1 MNTIK
6 EQREKLGW
14 TQEEL
19 ANRLNVSRTAV
30 VKWETGAAMPTVRR
44 LMSIANLFG
53 CSIDDLV
60 CDNM

>member
-6 EQREKLGW
+6 EKREKLGW

-30 VKWETGAAMPTVRR
+30 VNFREYYCNQKPLESSVKAVFLLYP
-44 LMSIANLFG
+44 NYF
-53 CSIDDLV
+53 
-60 CDNM
+60 